1 MSAEEI
7 DKAANDMIDS
17 QMFQKPGDLV
27 ERDDDT
33 GLMQVE
39 SMCMNCHDNV
49 SLVPCAISNA
59 PRRRRLRKSI
69 RSILTSLA
77 GRNPSAAHP
86 HPLLPRCYPRVV
98 RMPPLPLQEQLY
110 QVGRSDPGK
119 RLLVH
124 SHH

>member
-39 SMCMNCHDNV
+39 SMCMNCHENV
-49 SLVPCAISNA
+49 SLVPCTISM
-59 PRRRRLRKSI
+59 LRGDDDC
-69 RSILTSLA
+69 A
-77 GRNPSAAHP
+77 N
-86 HPLLPRCYPRVV
+86 
-98 RMPPLPLQEQLY
+98 LY
-110 QVGRSDPGK
+110 GPY
-119 RLLVH
+119 
-124 SHH
+124 